1 MADGCGTAVDGLEVS
16 LKRSQ
21 IPSLVKRNTLFLSGS
36 QAIFMCIGQ
45 AAFILAALA
54 VLQMTG
60 SPTLAGLA
68 TSVIWGARV
77 VIVYETGILMDRL
90 GRRVV
95 LLLGVVASSL
105 SALVMGWAVITGVL
119 EMFWMGLV
127 LYGFGSGILQQSR
140 IAVADM
146 YPVDRRGEGIGYLM
160 TGNVVGSLLS
170 PLFTAAMI
178 PIANYFQSDVY
189 GVILLA
195 STAVL
200 ALSSV
205 LIAAI
210 RPDPREIARNLHTYY
225 LMSRDDE
232 QLTNF
237 TPKNMPIIRWLMVFP
252 ILAAFIASAS
262 ATGDMTMMMAL
273 VSVVMHQHEIAL
285 TLISLAVTL
294 HVVGMFALSIPIGRL
309 SDRIGRKWV
318 ASLGGLVL
326 AVGAVLTPI
335 TNDYATIALGI
346 FLVGLGWSAAS
357 VATTAI
363 ISDLTHPERRGRV
376 LGANDV
382 AIGLASLAL
391 PVLGGAAISQS
402 GVFVLGLVGF
412 VVALPALVMP
422 LPVRETSPGRY
433 SVNFPVSET

>member
-1 MADGCGTAVDGLEVS
+1 
-16 LKRSQ
+16 
-21 IPSLVKRNTLFLSGS
+21 
-36 QAIFMCIGQ
+36 MCIGQ

-90 GRRVV
+90 GRKVV
-95 LLLGVVASSL
+95 LLLGVVACSL
-105 SALVMGWAVITGVL
+105 SALVMGWAVIVGVL

-140 IAVADM
+140 VAVADM

-178 PIANYFQSDVY
+178 PIADYFRVDMY

-195 STAVL
+195 SAVIL

-205 LIAAI
+205 LIVAI
-210 RPDPREIARNLHTYY
+210 RPDPRQIARNLHTYY
-225 LMSRDDE
+225 PMSRDDE
-232 QLTNF
+232 QLTNL
-237 TPKNMPIIRWLMVFP
+237 TSMSIPIIRWLMIFP
-252 ILAAFIASAS
+252 ILAAFVASAS
-262 ATGDMTMMMAL
+262 TTGDMTMMMSL

-285 TLISLAVTL
+285 TLISVAVSV
-294 HVVGMFALSIPIGRL
+294 HVVGMFALSIPFGRL
-309 SDRIGRKWV
+309 SDKIGRKWV
-318 ASLGGLVL
+318 ATLGGLVL
-326 AVGAVLTPI
+326 TVGAVLTPI
-335 TNDYATIALGI
+335 TNDYAIITFGI

-363 ISDLTHPERRGRV
+363 ISDLTPPERRGRV

-402 GVFVLGLVGF
+402 GMFALGLLGF
-412 VVALPALVMP
+412 LVALPALVMP
-422 LPVRETSPGRY
+422 LRVRESSPGRY
-433 SVNFPVSET
+433 SVSFPVSET